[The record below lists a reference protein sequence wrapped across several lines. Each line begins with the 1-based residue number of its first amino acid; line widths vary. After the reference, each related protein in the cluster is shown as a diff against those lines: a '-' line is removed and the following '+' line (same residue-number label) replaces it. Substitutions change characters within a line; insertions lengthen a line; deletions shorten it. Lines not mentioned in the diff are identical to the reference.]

1 MNQTMDLKKK
11 DQAKKDPE
19 KNSDRIQ
26 WLRDYYFLGNK
37 RKWNNEYTVWS
48 TGTPWDLQYHEF
60 TYYIVPEAYLM
71 FDVMRGGY
79 AQAASSIP
87 IEPDFW
93 DQSIAERRAL
103 FVKEVMVNH
112 LPQEILPG
120 DLVAGGRFNILTSM
134 CLDEQ
139 EQAAYNGKILGKKG
153 VRAKVKWF
161 HDHGYGNAG

>member
-1 MNQTMDLKKK
+1 M
-11 DQAKKDPE
+11 
-19 KNSDRIQ
+19 SC
-26 WLRDYYFLGNK
+26 G
-37 RKWNNEYTVWS
+37 
-48 TGTPWDLQYHEF
+48 
-60 TYYIVPEAYLM
+60 
-71 FDVMRGGY
+71 GGY